1 MADLPPPSFWDERFA
16 GEDYL
21 FGKAPADF
29 LQREAGRLPPGARIL
44 SLADGEGRNSVHLA
58 ALGHRVTALE
68 YSPVAI
74 AKARALAQA
83 RGVTLDHLQA
93 DISGFDWPEAA
104 FDAVVGIFLQ
114 FAPPPLRR
122 RIHAGLARSL
132 KPGGIVM
139 LHGYAPRQIGYGTG
153 GPRDVANLY
162 TLPGLAE
169 DFAGWQVLH
178 AADYDADLAEGTR
191 HVGRSALVDFIAR
204 KPALAPADGGR

>member
-21 FGKAPADF
+21 FGTAPADF
-29 LQREAGRLPPGARIL
+29 LLREAGRLPPGARIL

-58 ALGHRVTALE
+58 ALGHHVTALE

-74 AKARALAQA
+74 AKARTLAA
-83 RGVTLDHLQA
+83 TRGVTVDHVQA
-93 DISGFDWPEAA
+93 DIADFGWPEAA
-104 FDAVVGIFLQ
+104 LDAVVGIFLQ
-114 FAPPPLRR
+114 FAPPPLRS
-122 RIHAGLARSL
+122 RIHAGAARSL
-132 KPGGIVM
+132 KPGGMVM

-162 TLPGLAE
+162 TLPELTG
-169 DFAGWQVLH
+169 DFPGWQILQ